1 MLEKKTKIALTPVAG
16 AIAAALA
23 PSYQAVAQDFALEE
37 IIVTATKRQ
46 LSVQDIPASVQAIG
60 QEALAN
66 MGAATQEDFARFMP
80 GINVVSYGATG
91 STVVF
96 RGAITG
102 SGYIAASTSS
112 VYLDELA
119 LTTTG
124 SQPTLRM
131 VDVERVEALAGP
143 QGTLYGSDAQAGTLR
158 VITNKPKMNEFEAIF
173 DGELEGGGDSDAS
186 YRGSLV
192 FNVPVV
198 EDKMALRVAMYSDN
212 EGGYIDNVHGYTAD
226 MSAID
231 GSKYVQKH
239 GTLDNAHA
247 VEENWNDDA
256 TNGWRAKLRWDMN
269 DSWSATFTGMMQ
281 HVKTTGA
288 GNAYN
293 PYVGDLKTVK
303 FIDGEYKQKFNAY
316 DILIEGDLGFADLV
330 MSTNYYKYRAKDFSD
345 ITDYAHYWSHNYCF
359 DSGLYAAAPNYA
371 ATDYF
376 AAGASTYQGVMP
388 YYFANPAT
396 GYLGYYPRYCQG
408 TDIDSDFYSSYQ
420 GTAGVKKVS
429 QEIRLQSQGDRVDWI
444 VGLYLEDTVD
454 MWTAPFAVPVDGKS
468 PKSLFQ
474 DSYSAKYYKHN
485 LEARGY
491 AYPTQ
496 AVSSWYSDQRTL
508 WDQTALFGEVAYRF
522 TDNFTLT
529 LGMRNYKRDNSSA
542 YYVDH
547 PGSNYS
553 LGDGVKGAMSSSDR
567 EYRLANGGHPPARAG
582 SDSVTIPKV
591 SLKYNLNDDTMAYAL
606 FTRGKRPGG
615 VNRSRGNPFFPNA
628 YGPDIMDNHEA
639 GIRSTFGDGRGR
651 FNLTAYHMKW
661 DEYQLEQVDP
671 SNTPCD
677 ANGAVAKVTGLEAV
691 KTVSTA
697 GVCGQPW
704 QNLVANTGQAH
715 ITGVNVDVEY
725 ALTEDITF
733 GLNWENMEAM
743 TDSNH
748 DLNGTPDSFEVSK
761 DMRLPLVPE
770 NKGSLWVTWST
781 PAAIAGAQYKYVR
794 FQAST
799 QSGIINKLEQDALNS
814 SANPQHRVPGYKVMD
829 IRAGLQGE
837 NWEIAAYIN
846 NLTDERAQYTWSTGD
861 FGWAQA
867 SSKPGGRAHTI
878 DVYTN
883 RPREIGIRYMR
894 RWGE

>member
-1 MLEKKTKIALTPVAG
+1 MEVKKLNKALTPVAG

-23 PSYQAVAQDFALEE
+23 PSHQALAQDFALEE

-60 QEALAN
+60 QEALQN

-80 GINVVSYGATG
+80 GINIVSYGATQ

-102 SGYIAASTSS
+102 SGYIASSTSS

-124 SQPTLRM
+124 EQPTIRM

-158 VITNKPKMNEFEAIF
+158 IVTNKPKMNEFEAIF
-173 DGELEGGGDSDAS
+173 DGELEGGSESDAS

-226 MSAID
+226 MNAQT
-231 GSKYVQKH
+231 GEKYVQQH

-247 VEENWNDDA
+247 VEENWNDDK

-269 DSWSATFTGMMQ
+269 DSWSMTFTGMMQ

-293 PYVGDLKTVK
+293 PYVGDLQTVK

-330 MSTNYYKYRAKDFSD
+330 ASTNYYKYRSKDFSD

-359 DSGLYAAAPNYA
+359 DSYYDA
-371 ATDYF
+371 ATYS
-376 AAGASTYQGVMP
+376 ASMP
-388 YYFANPAT
+388 YYFTNPAT
-396 GYLGYYPRYCQG
+396 GYLTLYPRYCQG
-408 TDIDSDFYSSYQ
+408 VNQDSDFYSSYQ
-420 GTAGVKKVS
+420 GTSGVKKVS
-429 QEIRLQSQGDRVDWI
+429 QEIRLQSQGDRLDWI
-444 VGLYLEDTVD
+444 LGLYLEDTVD
-454 MWTAPFAVPVDGKS
+454 MWTAPFAVPVDGIS

-474 DSYSAKYYKHN
+474 DSFSAKYYKFVQGDN
-485 LEARGY
+485 F
-491 AYPTQ
+491 PTQ
-496 AVSSWYSDQRTL
+496 ATSSWYSDQRTL
-508 WDQTALFGEVAYRF
+508 WDQTALFGELAFRF
-522 TDNFTLT
+522 TDAVTLT
-529 LGMRNYKRDNSSA
+529 VGMRNYKRDNSSA

-553 LGDGVKGAMSSSDR
+553 RGDYVKGYPSPSDR
-567 EYRLANGGHPPARAG
+567 EYRLANNGLPPARAG

-677 ANGAVAKVTGLEAV
+677 ANGAVAKITGLAPDASV
-691 KTVSTA
+691 KTA

-748 DLNGTPDSFEVSK
+748 DLNGTPDSFEITK

-781 PAAIAGAQYKYVR
+781 PANIMGAQYKYVR

-799 QSGIINKLEQDALNS
+799 QSGIINKLEEDSLNS
-814 SANPQHRVPGYKVMD
+814 SANPQHRVPGYQIMD

-837 NWEIAAYIN
+837 DWEVAAYIN

-883 RPREIGIRYMR
+883 RPREIGIRYMK
-894 RWGE
+894 RWGD

>member
-1 MLEKKTKIALTPVAG
+1 MEVKKINKALTPVAG

-23 PSYQAVAQDFALEE
+23 PSHQALAQDFALEE

-60 QEALAN
+60 QEALQN

-80 GINVVSYGATG
+80 GINIVSYGATQ

-102 SGYIAASTSS
+102 SGYIASSTSS

-124 SQPTLRM
+124 EQPTIRM

-158 VITNKPKMNEFEAIF
+158 IVTNKPKMNEFEAIF
-173 DGELEGGGDSDAS
+173 DGELEGGGESDAS

-198 EDKMALRVAMYSDN
+198 EDKMALRVAMYSDT
-212 EGGYIDNVHGYTAD
+212 EGGYIDNVLGYTAD
-226 MSAID
+226 MNAFTKE
-231 GSKYVQKH
+231 KYVQNH
-239 GTLDNAHA
+239 GTLSNAHV
-247 VEENWNDDA
+247 VEDNWNDER
-256 TNGWRAKLRWDMN
+256 TQGWRAKLRWDMN
-269 DSWSATFTGMMQ
+269 DSWSMTFTGMLQ
-281 HVKTTGA
+281 HVHTDGS

-303 FIDGEYKQKFNAY
+303 FIDGQYTQKFNAY
-316 DILIEGDLGFADLV
+316 DILVEGDLGFADLV
-330 MSTNYYKYRAKDFSD
+330 ASTNYYKYKEKFFTD

-359 DSGLYAAAPNYA
+359 DSYYDA
-371 ATDYF
+371 ATYS
-376 AAGASTYQGVMP
+376 AAKP
-388 YYFANPAT
+388 YYFTNPAT
-396 GYLGYYPRYCQG
+396 GYLTLYPRYCQG
-408 TDIDSDFYSSYQ
+408 VNQDSDFYSSFQ
-420 GTAGVKKVS
+420 GTDHVKKVS
-429 QEIRLQSQGDRVDWI
+429 QEIRLQSQGDRLDWI

-454 MWTAPFAVPVDGKS
+454 AWTAPFAVPVDGVN

-474 DSYSAKYYKHN
+474 DSFSAKYYAFVQGDN
-485 LEARGY
+485 F
-491 AYPTQ
+491 PTK
-496 AVSSWYSDQRTL
+496 ATSSWYSDQRTL

-522 TDNFTLT
+522 TDAVTLT
-529 LGMRNYKRDNSSA
+529 VGMRNYKRDNSSA

-547 PGSNYS
+547 PGTWFS
-553 LGDGVKGAMSSSDR
+553 LGDYENGYPSDSDR
-567 EYRLANGGHPPARAG
+567 EYRLANKGLPPARAG
-582 SDSVTIPKV
+582 SDKVTIPKV

-606 FTRGKRPGG
+606 YTQGKRPGG

-677 ANGAVAKVTGLEAV
+677 ANGAVAKITGLAPDASV
-691 KTVSTA
+691 KTA
-697 GVCGQPW
+697 GICGQPW

-715 ITGVNVDVEY
+715 ITGVNVDLEY

-748 DLNGTPDSFEVSK
+748 DLNGTEDSFEITK

-781 PAAIAGAQYKYVR
+781 PANIMGAQYKYVR

-799 QSGIINKLEQDALNS
+799 QSGIINKLEEDSLNS
-814 SANPQHRVPGYKVMD
+814 SANPQHRVPGYQIMD

-837 NWEIAAYIN
+837 DWEVAAYIN

-883 RPREIGIRYMR
+883 RPREIGIRYMK
-894 RWGE
+894 RWGD

>member
-1 MLEKKTKIALTPVAG
+1 MEVKKLNKALTPVAG
-16 AIAAALA
+16 AIAAAFA
-23 PSYQAVAQDFALEE
+23 PSHQALAQDFALEE

-80 GINVVSYGATG
+80 GINIVSYGATS

-124 SQPTLRM
+124 SQPTIRM

-158 VITNKPKMNEFEAIF
+158 IVTNKPKMNEFEAIF

-226 MSAID
+226 MNAQT
-231 GSKYVQKH
+231 GEKYVQQH

-269 DSWSATFTGMMQ
+269 DSWSMTFTGMMQ
-281 HVKTTGA
+281 HVKTTGS

-330 MSTNYYKYRAKDFSD
+330 ASTNYYKYRSKDFSD

-359 DSGLYAAAPNYA
+359 DSYYDA
-371 ATDYF
+371 ATYS
-376 AAGASTYQGVMP
+376 ASMP
-388 YYFANPAT
+388 YYFTNPAT
-396 GYLGYYPRYCQG
+396 GYLTLYPRYCQG
-408 TDIDSDFYSSYQ
+408 VNQDSDFYSSSQ
-420 GTAGVKKVS
+420 NTSGVKKVS
-429 QEIRLQSQGDRVDWI
+429 QEIRLQSQGDRLDWI

-454 MWTAPFAVPVDGKS
+454 EWTAPFAVPVDGVS

-474 DSYSAKYYKHN
+474 DSFSAKYYKFVQGDN
-485 LEARGY
+485 F
-491 AYPTQ
+491 PTQ
-496 AVSSWYSDQRTL
+496 AGSSWYSDQRTL
-508 WDQTALFGEVAYRF
+508 WDQTALFGELAFRF
-522 TDNFTLT
+522 TDAITLT

-547 PGSNYS
+547 PGTHHSR
-553 LGDGVKGAMSSSDR
+553 GDYVKGYPSDSDR
-567 EYRLANGGHPPARAG
+567 EYRLANNGLPPARAG

-677 ANGAVAKVTGLEAV
+677 ANGAVAKISGLAPDASV
-691 KTVSTA
+691 KTA
-697 GVCGQPW
+697 GICGQPW

-725 ALTEDITF
+725 ALTENITF
-733 GLNWENMEAM
+733 GLNYENMEAL

-748 DLNGTPDSFEVSK
+748 DLNGTPDSFEIVK

-770 NKGSLWVTWST
+770 NKGSLWATWST
-781 PAAIAGAQYKYVR
+781 PASIMGAQYKYVR

-799 QSGIINKLEQDALNS
+799 QGGIINKLEPDSLNG
-814 SANPQHRVPGYKVMD
+814 SANPQHRVPGYKIMD

-837 NWEIAAYIN
+837 DWEISAYIN

-867 SSKPGGRAHTI
+867 SSKPGGRAHTV

-883 RPREIGIRYMR
+883 RPREIGIRYMK

>member
-1 MLEKKTKIALTPVAG
+1 MEVKKLNKTLTPVAG

-23 PSYQAVAQDFALEE
+23 PSHQAMAQDFALEE
-37 IIVTATKRQ
+37 IIVTATKRE

-80 GINVVSYGATG
+80 GINIVSYGASG

-124 SQPTLRM
+124 SQPTIRM

-158 VITNKPKMNEFEAIF
+158 IVTNKPKMNEFEAIF

-198 EDKMALRVAMYSDN
+198 EDKMALRVAAYSDT
-212 EGGYIDNVHGYTAD
+212 EGGYIDNVLGYTAD
-226 MSAID
+226 MSAFD
-231 GSKYVQKH
+231 GTKFPGKM
-239 GTLDNAHA
+239 GTLSNAHA
-247 VEENWNDDA
+247 VEDNWNDEQ

-269 DSWSATFTGMMQ
+269 DSWSMTFSGMMQ
-281 HVKTTGA
+281 HVKQESGI

-293 PYVGDLKTVK
+293 PYVGDLQTVK
-303 FIDGEYKQKFNAY
+303 FIDGENKSKFNAY

-330 MSTNYYKYRAKDFSD
+330 ASTNYYKYKEKTFYD
-345 ITDYAHYWSHNYCF
+345 ITDYAHYWSTNYCF
-359 DSGLYAAAPNYA
+359 DSAYDA
-371 ATDYF
+371 ATYSS
-376 AAGASTYQGVMP
+376 AMP
-388 YYFANPAT
+388 YYFTNPAT
-396 GYLGYYPRYCQG
+396 GYLTLYPRYCQG
-408 TDIDSDFYSSYQ
+408 VNQDSDFYSSYQ
-420 GTAGVKKVS
+420 GTDHIKKVS
-429 QEIRLQSQGDRVDWI
+429 QEIRLSNQGDRVDWI

-454 MWTAPFAVPVDGKS
+454 AWTAPFAVPVDGVS

-474 DSYSAKYYKHN
+474 DSFSAKYYKFVQGDN
-485 LEARGY
+485 FPTEA
-491 AYPTQ
+491 T
-496 AVSSWYSDQRTL
+496 SSWYSEQRTL
-508 WDQTALFGEVAYRF
+508 WDQTALFGELAFRF
-522 TDNFTLT
+522 TDDLTLT

-553 LGDGVKGAMSSSDR
+553 YGDYKKGYPSSSDR
-567 EYRLANGGHPPARAG
+567 AYRLANEGRPPARAG
-582 SDSVTIPKV
+582 SDSVTIPKI

-615 VNRSRGNPFFPNA
+615 VNRSRGEPFFPNA

-677 ANGAVAKVTGLEAV
+677 ANGAVAKITGLAPDASV
-691 KTVSTA
+691 KTA

-715 ITGVNVDVEY
+715 ITGVNIDLEY
-725 ALTEDITF
+725 ALTENITF
-733 GLNWENMEAM
+733 GLNYENMEAM
-743 TDSNH
+743 TDTDH
-748 DLNGTPDSFEVSK
+748 DLNGTPDTFEVKK

-781 PAAIAGAQYKYVR
+781 PASIMGADYKYVR

-799 QSGIINKLEQDALNS
+799 QGGIINKLEQDALNS
-814 SANPQHRVPGYKVMD
+814 SANPQHRVPGYQIMD

-837 NWEIAAYIN
+837 DWEVAAYIN
-846 NLTDERAQYTWSTGD
+846 NLTDERAQYTYGTGD

-867 SSKPGGRAHTI
+867 SSKPGGRAHNL

-883 RPREIGIRYMR
+883 RPREIGIRYMK

>member
-1 MLEKKTKIALTPVAG
+1 MLEKKKKIALTPVAG

-66 MGAATQEDFARFMP
+66 MGAATAEDFARFMP
-80 GINVVSYGATG
+80 GINIVSYGATG

-119 LTTTG
+119 ITTTG

-131 VDVERVEALAGP
+131 VDIERVEALAGP

-158 VITNKPKMNEFEAIF
+158 VITNKPKMNEFEAVF
-173 DGELEGGGDSDAS
+173 DGEVEGGGDSDAS

-192 FNVPVV
+192 FNVPVI
-198 EDKMALRVAMYSDN
+198 EDKMALRVAAYSDH
-212 EGGYIDNVHGYTAD
+212 EGGYIDNVLGYTAD
-226 MSAID
+226 TNALT
-231 GSKYVQKH
+231 GVKYVQQH
-239 GTLDNAHA
+239 GTLNNAHA
-247 VEENWNDDA
+247 VEDNWNIAD

-269 DSWSATFTGMMQ
+269 DSWSMTFTGMMQ
-281 HVKTTGA
+281 HVKTTGS
-288 GNAYN
+288 GNSYN
-293 PYVGDLKTVK
+293 PYVGDHKTVK

-330 MSTNYYKYRAKDFSD
+330 ASTNYYKYRSKDFSD

-359 DSGLYAAAPNYA
+359 DSYYDA
-371 ATDYF
+371 ATYS
-376 AAGASTYQGVMP
+376 AAKP
-388 YYFANPAT
+388 YYYTNAAT
-396 GYLGYYPRYCQG
+396 GYLTLYPRYCQG
-408 TDIDSDFYSSYQ
+408 VNQDSDFYSSSQ
-420 GTAGVKKVS
+420 NTSGVKKVS

-454 MWTAPFAVPVDGKS
+454 EWTAPFAVPVDGKS

-474 DSYSAKYYKHN
+474 DSFSAKYYSFVQGAN
-485 LEARGY
+485 F
-491 AYPTQ
+491 PTN
-496 AVSSWYSDQRTL
+496 AGSSWYSDQRTL

-522 TDNFTLT
+522 SDALTLT
-529 LGMRNYKRDNSSA
+529 LGLRNYKRDNSSA

-547 PGSNYS
+547 PGTHHSR
-553 LGDGVKGAMSSSDR
+553 GDYKNGYPSTSDR
-567 EYRLANGGHPPARAG
+567 EYRLANNGLPPARAG
-582 SDSVTIPKV
+582 SDKVTIPKI

-615 VNRSRGNPFFPNA
+615 VNRSRGNPYFPNA
-628 YGPDIMDNHEA
+628 YNPDIMDNHEA

-661 DEYQLEQVDP
+661 DQYQLEQVDP

-677 ANGAVAKVTGLEAV
+677 ANGGVAKITGLAADSSI
-691 KTVSTA
+691 KTA

-725 ALTEDITF
+725 ALTENITF

-748 DLNGTPDSFEVSK
+748 DLNGTPDSFEVKK

-770 NKGSLWVTWST
+770 NKGSLWLTWST
-781 PAAIAGAQYKYVR
+781 PASIAGAQYKYLR

-799 QSGIINKLEQDALNS
+799 QGGIINKLEQDSLNS
-814 SANPQHRVPGYKVMD
+814 DANPQHRVPGYKIMD

-837 NWEIAAYIN
+837 DWEIAAYVN
-846 NLTDERAQYTWSTGD
+846 NLTDERAQYTWFTGD

-867 SSKPGGRAHTI
+867 SSKPGGRAHTV

-883 RPREIGIRYMR
+883 RPREIGIRYMKR
-894 RWGE
+894 LGE

>member
-1 MLEKKTKIALTPVAG
+1 MEVKKLNKALTPVAG

-23 PSYQAVAQDFALEE
+23 PSHQALAQDFALEE

-80 GINVVSYGATG
+80 GINIVSYGATS

-124 SQPTLRM
+124 SQPTIRM

-158 VITNKPKMNEFEAIF
+158 IVTNKPKMNEFEAIF

-226 MSAID
+226 MNAQT
-231 GSKYVQKH
+231 GEKYVQQH

-269 DSWSATFTGMMQ
+269 DSWSMTFTGMMQ
-281 HVKTTGA
+281 HVKTTGS

-330 MSTNYYKYRAKDFSD
+330 ASTNYYKYRSKDFSD

-359 DSGLYAAAPNYA
+359 DSYYDA
-371 ATDYF
+371 ATYS
-376 AAGASTYQGVMP
+376 ASMP
-388 YYFANPAT
+388 YYFTNPAT
-396 GYLGYYPRYCQG
+396 GYLTLYPRYCQG
-408 TDIDSDFYSSYQ
+408 VNQDSDFYSSSQ
-420 GTAGVKKVS
+420 NTSGVKKVS
-429 QEIRLQSQGDRVDWI
+429 QEIRLQSQGDRLDWI

-454 MWTAPFAVPVDGKS
+454 EWTAPFAVPVDGVS

-474 DSYSAKYYKHN
+474 DSFSAKYYKFVQGDN
-485 LEARGY
+485 F
-491 AYPTQ
+491 PTQ
-496 AVSSWYSDQRTL
+496 AGSSWYSDQRTL
-508 WDQTALFGEVAYRF
+508 WDQTALFGELAFRF
-522 TDNFTLT
+522 TDAITLT

-547 PGSNYS
+547 PGTHHSR
-553 LGDGVKGAMSSSDR
+553 GDYVKGYPSDSDR
-567 EYRLANGGHPPARAG
+567 EYRLANNGLPPARAG

-677 ANGAVAKVTGLEAV
+677 ANGAVAKISGLAPDASV
-691 KTVSTA
+691 KTA
-697 GVCGQPW
+697 GICGQPW

-715 ITGVNVDVEY
+715 ITGVNMDVEY
-725 ALTEDITF
+725 ALTENITF
-733 GLNWENMEAM
+733 GLNYENMEAL

-748 DLNGTPDSFEVSK
+748 DLNGTPDSFEIVK

-770 NKGSLWVTWST
+770 NKGSLWATWST
-781 PAAIAGAQYKYVR
+781 PASIMGAQYKYVR

-799 QSGIINKLEQDALNS
+799 QGGIINKLEPDSLNG
-814 SANPQHRVPGYKVMD
+814 SANPQHRVPGYKIMD

-837 NWEIAAYIN
+837 DWEISAYIN

-867 SSKPGGRAHTI
+867 SSKPGGRAHTV

-883 RPREIGIRYMR
+883 RPREIGIRYMK

>member
-1 MLEKKTKIALTPVAG
+1 MEVKKLNKTLTPVAG

-23 PSYQAVAQDFALEE
+23 PSHQALAQDFALEE

-80 GINVVSYGATG
+80 GINVVSYGATS

-158 VITNKPKMNEFEAIF
+158 VVTNKPKMNEFEAIF
-173 DGELEGGGDSDAS
+173 DGELEGGGESDAS

-226 MSAID
+226 MSAIS
-231 GSKYVQKH
+231 GNKYPQKH

-269 DSWSATFTGMMQ
+269 DSWSMTFTGMMQ

-303 FIDGEYKQKFNAY
+303 FIDGEYKQKFNSY

-330 MSTNYYKYRAKDFSD
+330 ASTNYYKYRSKDFSD
-345 ITDYAHYWSHNYCF
+345 ITDYAHYWSHAYCVDNYY
-359 DSGLYAAAPNYA
+359 LAADNPKNEYGGYMA
-371 ATDYF
+371 D
-376 AAGASTYQGVMP
+376 
-388 YYFANPAT
+388 YYFTNPAT
-396 GYLGYYPRYCQG
+396 GYLMTFPAYCQG
-408 TDIDSDFYSSYQ
+408 TTADADFYSSYQ
-420 GTAGVKKVS
+420 GTSGVKKVS
-429 QEIRLQSQGDRVDWI
+429 QEIRLQSQGDRLDWI

-474 DSYSAKYYKHN
+474 DSFAAQYYKFA
-485 LEARGY
+485 LGAG
-491 AYPTQ
+491 YPTQ
-496 AVSSWYSDQRTL
+496 ATSHWYSDQRTL
-508 WDQTALFGEVAYRF
+508 WDQTALFGELAFRF
-522 TDNFTLT
+522 TDALTLT
-529 LGMRNYKRDNSSA
+529 VGMRNYKRDNSSA

-553 LGDGVKGAMSSSDR
+553 LGDGVKGAMSSSDKA
-567 EYRLANGGHPPARAG
+567 YRLANGGHPPARAG
-582 SDSVTIPKV
+582 SDKVTIPKV

-606 FTRGKRPGG
+606 YTQGKRPGG
-615 VNRSRGNPFFPNA
+615 VNRSRGEPFFPNA

-639 GIRSTFGDGRGR
+639 GIRSTFADGRGR

-671 SNTPCD
+671 SSTSCD
-677 ANGAVAKVTGLEAV
+677 VNGNIAAVTGLAANPNI
-691 KTVSTA
+691 KTPS
-697 GVCGQPW
+697 VCGQPW

-725 ALTEDITF
+725 ALTENMTF
-733 GLNWENMEAM
+733 GLNYENMEAM
-743 TDSNH
+743 TDTDH
-748 DLNGTPDSFEVSK
+748 DLNGNGSFEITK

-770 NKGSLWVTWST
+770 NKGSFWLTWST
-781 PAAIAGAQYKYVR
+781 PANIAGAQYKYVR

-799 QSGIINKLEQDALNS
+799 QGGIINKLEQDSLNA
-814 SANPQHRVPGYKVMD
+814 SANPQHRVPGYSIMD

-837 NWEIAAYIN
+837 DWEIAAYIN
-846 NLTDERAQYTWSTGD
+846 NLTDERAAYTWSTGD
-861 FGWAQA
+861 FGWGQA
-867 SSKPGGRAHTI
+867 SSKPGGRAHTV

-883 RPREIGIRYMR
+883 RPREIGIRYMK

>member
-23 PSYQAVAQDFALEE
+23 PSHQAVAQDFALEE

-80 GINVVSYGATG
+80 GINVVSYGATS

-158 VITNKPKMNEFEAIF
+158 VITNKPKMNEFEAVF

-192 FNVPVV
+192 FNVPVI
-198 EDKMALRVAMYSDN
+198 EDKMALRVAAYSDH

-226 MSAID
+226 TSAIT
-231 GSKYVQKH
+231 GTKYSQKH

-247 VEENWNDDA
+247 VEDNWNIAD

-269 DSWSATFTGMMQ
+269 DSWSMTFTGMMQ
-281 HVKTTGA
+281 HVKTTGS

-293 PYVGDLKTVK
+293 PYVGDLQTVK

-330 MSTNYYKYRAKDFSD
+330 ASTNYYKYRSKDFSD
-345 ITDYAHYWSHNYCF
+345 ITDYAHYWSHTYCV
-359 DSGLYAAAPNYA
+359 DSYYDA
-371 ATDYF
+371 ATYS
-376 AAGASTYQGVMP
+376 AGMP
-388 YYFANPAT
+388 YYFTNPAT
-396 GYLGYYPRYCQG
+396 GYLMIFPAYCQG
-408 TDIDSDFYSSYQ
+408 TTADADFYSSYQ
-420 GTAGVKKVS
+420 GTSGVKKVS
-429 QEIRLQSQGDRVDWI
+429 QEIRLQSQGDRLDWI
-444 VGLYLEDTVD
+444 AGFYLEDTVD

-474 DSYSAKYYKHN
+474 DSFAAQYYKFA
-485 LEARGY
+485 LGAG
-491 AYPTQ
+491 YPTQ
-496 AVSSWYSDQRTL
+496 ATSHWYSDQRTL
-508 WDQTALFGEVAYRF
+508 WDQTALFGEIAYRF
-522 TDNFTLT
+522 TDALTLT
-529 LGMRNYKRDNSSA
+529 VGMRNYKRDNSSA

-547 PGSNYS
+547 PGANYS
-553 LGDGVKGAMSSSDR
+553 LGDGIKGAMTSSDKA
-567 EYRLANGGHPPARAG
+567 YRLANGGHPPARAG
-582 SDSVTIPKV
+582 SDKVTIPKV

-615 VNRSRGNPFFPNA
+615 VNRSRGEPFFPNA

-639 GIRSTFGDGRGR
+639 GIRSTFGEGRGR

-671 SNTPCD
+671 SSTSCD
-677 ANGAVAKVTGLEAV
+677 ANGAIAAVTGLAANPNI
-691 KTVSTA
+691 KTP

-704 QNLVANTGQAH
+704 QNLVANTGSAH

-743 TDSNH
+743 TDTNH
-748 DLNGTPDSFEVSK
+748 DLNGNGSFEITK

-770 NKGSLWVTWST
+770 NKGSLWLTWST
-781 PAAIAGAQYKYVR
+781 PASIAGAQYKYVR

-799 QSGIINKLEQDALNS
+799 QSGIINKLEQDSLNA
-814 SANPQHRVPGYKVMD
+814 SANPQHRVPGYSIMD

-837 NWEIAAYIN
+837 DWEIAAYIN

-867 SSKPGGRAHTI
+867 SSKPGGRSHTM

-883 RPREIGIRYMR
+883 RPREIGIRYMK

>member
-1 MLEKKTKIALTPVAG
+1 MEVKKLNKTLTPVAG

-23 PSYQAVAQDFALEE
+23 PSHQALAQDFALEE

-80 GINVVSYGATG
+80 GINVVSYGATS

-158 VITNKPKMNEFEAIF
+158 VVTNKPKMNEFEAIF
-173 DGELEGGGDSDAS
+173 DGELEGGGESDAS

-226 MSAID
+226 MSAIS
-231 GSKYVQKH
+231 GKKYPQKH

-269 DSWSATFTGMMQ
+269 DSWSMTFTGMMQ

-303 FIDGEYKQKFNAY
+303 FIDGEYKQKFNSY

-330 MSTNYYKYRAKDFSD
+330 ASTNYYKYRSKDFSD
-345 ITDYAHYWSHNYCF
+345 ITDYAHYWSHAYCVDNYY
-359 DSGLYAAAPNYA
+359 LAADNPKNEYGGYMA
-371 ATDYF
+371 D
-376 AAGASTYQGVMP
+376 
-388 YYFANPAT
+388 YYFTNPAT
-396 GYLGYYPRYCQG
+396 GYLMTFPAYCQG
-408 TDIDSDFYSSYQ
+408 TTADADFYSSYQ
-420 GTAGVKKVS
+420 GTSGVKKVS
-429 QEIRLQSQGDRVDWI
+429 QEIRLQSQGDRLDWI

-474 DSYSAKYYKHN
+474 DSFAAQYYKFA
-485 LEARGY
+485 LGAG
-491 AYPTQ
+491 YPTQ
-496 AVSSWYSDQRTL
+496 ATSHWYSDQRTL
-508 WDQTALFGEVAYRF
+508 WDQTALFGELAFRF
-522 TDNFTLT
+522 TDALTLT
-529 LGMRNYKRDNSSA
+529 VGMRNYKRDNSSA

-553 LGDGVKGAMSSSDR
+553 LGDGVKGAMSSSDKA
-567 EYRLANGGHPPARAG
+567 YRLANGGHPPARAG
-582 SDSVTIPKV
+582 SDKVTIPKV

-606 FTRGKRPGG
+606 YTQGKRPGG
-615 VNRSRGNPFFPNA
+615 VNRSRGEPFFPNA

-639 GIRSTFGDGRGR
+639 GIRSTFADGRGR

-671 SNTPCD
+671 SSTSCD
-677 ANGAVAKVTGLEAV
+677 VNGNIAAVTGLAANPNI
-691 KTVSTA
+691 KTPS
-697 GVCGQPW
+697 VCGQPW

-725 ALTEDITF
+725 ALTENMTF
-733 GLNWENMEAM
+733 GLNYENMEAM
-743 TDSNH
+743 TDTDH
-748 DLNGTPDSFEVSK
+748 DLNGNGSFEITK

-770 NKGSLWVTWST
+770 NKGSFWLTWST
-781 PAAIAGAQYKYVR
+781 PANIAGAQYKYVR

-799 QSGIINKLEQDALNS
+799 QGGIINKLEQDSLNA
-814 SANPQHRVPGYKVMD
+814 SANPQHRVPGYSIMD

-837 NWEIAAYIN
+837 DWEIAAYIN
-846 NLTDERAQYTWSTGD
+846 NLTDERAAYTWSTGD
-861 FGWAQA
+861 FGWGQA
-867 SSKPGGRAHTI
+867 SSKPGGRAHTV

-883 RPREIGIRYMR
+883 RPREIGIRYMK

>member
-1 MLEKKTKIALTPVAG
+1 MQEKKTKIALTPVAG
-16 AIAAALA
+16 AIAAAMA

-124 SQPTLRM
+124 AQPTLRM
-131 VDVERVEALAGP
+131 VDIERVEALAGP

-158 VITNKPKMNEFEAIF
+158 VITNKPKMNEFEAVF
-173 DGELEGGGDSDAS
+173 DGEVEGGGDSDAS

-226 MSAID
+226 MSSLTGD
-231 GSKYVQKH
+231 KYLQKH

-288 GNAYN
+288 GNSYN
-293 PYVGDLKTVK
+293 PYVGDLQTVK
-303 FIDGEYKQKFNAY
+303 FIDGEYKEKFNAY

-330 MSTNYYKYRAKDFSD
+330 MSTNYYKYRSKDFSD
-345 ITDYAHYWSHNYCF
+345 ITDYAHYWSHQYCF

-371 ATDYF
+371 ETDYF
-376 AAGASTYQGVMP
+376 AAGESTYQGVKP

-396 GYLGYYPRYCQG
+396 GYLGYFPRYCQG
-408 TDIDSDFYSSYQ
+408 TDIDSDFYSSSQ
-420 GTAGVKKVS
+420 TTSGVKKVS

-454 MWTAPFAVPVDGKS
+454 MWTSQFATPVDGKS

-474 DSYSAKYYKHN
+474 DSYSAKYYKYN
-485 LEARGY
+485 LEAKGMSF
-491 AYPTQ
+491 PTQ
-496 AVSSWYSDQRTL
+496 AASSWYSDQRTL

-522 TDNFTLT
+522 TDNLTLT

-547 PGSNYS
+547 PGSHYS
-553 LGDGVKGAMSSSDR
+553 LGDGVKGAMSDSDK
-567 EYRLANGGHPPARAG
+567 EYRLANGGHAPARAG

-615 VNRSRGNPFFPNA
+615 VNRSRGNPFFPNS

-671 SNTPCD
+671 SSTPCD
-677 ANGAVAKVTGLEAV
+677 ANGAVAAITGLAEVNSV
-691 KTVSTA
+691 KTA
-697 GVCGQPW
+697 GICGQPW

-715 ITGVNVDVEY
+715 ISGVNVDVEY

-748 DLNGTPDSFEVSK
+748 DLNGTPESFEVKK

-770 NKGSLWVTWST
+770 NKGSLWLTWST

-799 QSGIINKLEQDALNS
+799 QSGIINKLEQDSLNS
-814 SANPQHRVPGYKVMD
+814 SANPQIRVPGYKVMD

-867 SSKPGGRAHTI
+867 SSKPGGRERTM

-894 RWGE
+894 RWGN

>member
-1 MLEKKTKIALTPVAG
+1 MEVKKLNKALTPVAG

-23 PSYQAVAQDFALEE
+23 PTHQAIGQDFALEE

-80 GINVVSYGATG
+80 GINIVSYGATG

-158 VITNKPKMNEFEAIF
+158 IVTNKPKMNEFEAIF
-173 DGELEGGGDSDAS
+173 DGELEGGGESDAS

-269 DSWSATFTGMMQ
+269 DSWTTTFTGMMQ

-293 PYVGDLKTVK
+293 PYVGDLQTVK

-316 DILIEGDLGFADLV
+316 DILVEGDLGFADLV
-330 MSTNYYKYRAKDFSD
+330 FSTNYYKYRSKDFSD

-359 DSGLYAAAPNYA
+359 DSGLYANALAYDQVNYA
-371 ATDYF
+371 
-376 AAGASTYQGVMP
+376 GMTYADKMP

-420 GTAGVKKVS
+420 GTSGVKKVS

-454 MWTAPFAVPVDGKS
+454 MWTAPFAVPVDGINK
-468 PKSLFQ
+468 KSLFQ
-474 DSYSAKYYKHN
+474 ESYSAKYYKHN

-491 AYPTQ
+491 AYPTE

-508 WDQTALFGEVAYRF
+508 WDQTALFGELAFRF
-522 TDNFTLT
+522 TD
-529 LGMRNYKRDNSSA
+529 D
-542 YYVDH
+542 
-547 PGSNYS
+547 
-553 LGDGVKGAMSSSDR
+553 
-567 EYRLANGGHPPARAG
+567 
-582 SDSVTIPKV
+582 
-591 SLKYNLNDDTMAYAL
+591 
-606 FTRGKRPGG
+606 
-615 VNRSRGNPFFPNA
+615 
-628 YGPDIMDNHEA
+628 
-639 GIRSTFGDGRGR
+639 
-651 FNLTAYHMKW
+651 
-661 DEYQLEQVDP
+661 
-671 SNTPCD
+671 
-677 ANGAVAKVTGLEAV
+677 
-691 KTVSTA
+691 
-697 GVCGQPW
+697 
-704 QNLVANTGQAH
+704 
-715 ITGVNVDVEY
+715 
-725 ALTEDITF
+725 
-733 GLNWENMEAM
+733 
-743 TDSNH
+743 
-748 DLNGTPDSFEVSK
+748 
-761 DMRLPLVPE
+761 
-770 NKGSLWVTWST
+770 
-781 PAAIAGAQYKYVR
+781 
-794 FQAST
+794 
-799 QSGIINKLEQDALNS
+799 
-814 SANPQHRVPGYKVMD
+814 
-829 IRAGLQGE
+829 
-837 NWEIAAYIN
+837 
-846 NLTDERAQYTWSTGD
+846 
-861 FGWAQA
+861 
-867 SSKPGGRAHTI
+867 
-878 DVYTN
+878 
-883 RPREIGIRYMR
+883 
-894 RWGE
+894 

>member
-80 GINVVSYGATG
+80 GINIVSYGATQ

-102 SGYIAASTSS
+102 SGYIASSTSS

-124 SQPTLRM
+124 EQPTIRM

-158 VITNKPKMNEFEAIF
+158 IITNKPKMNEFEAVF
-173 DGELEGGGDSDAS
+173 DGEVEGGGDSDAS

-198 EDKMALRVAMYSDN
+198 EDKLALRVAMYSDN
-212 EGGYIDNVHGYTAD
+212 EGGYIDNVLGYTAD
-226 MSAID
+226 MNAFTKE
-231 GSKYVQKH
+231 KYVQKH
-239 GTLDNAHA
+239 GTLSNAHV
-247 VEENWNDDA
+247 VEDNYNDES

-269 DSWSATFTGMMQ
+269 DSWSMTFTGMLQ
-281 HVKTTGA
+281 HVHTDGS

-293 PYVGDLKTVK
+293 PYVGDLQTVK
-303 FIDGEYKQKFNAY
+303 FIDGQYTQKFNAY

-330 MSTNYYKYRAKDFSD
+330 ASTNYYKYKEKFFTD

-359 DSGLYAAAPNYA
+359 DSAYDA
-371 ATDYF
+371 ATYS
-376 AAGASTYQGVMP
+376 AGMP
-388 YYFANPAT
+388 YYYTNPAT
-396 GYLGYYPRYCQG
+396 GYLTLYPRYCQG
-408 TDIDSDFYSSYQ
+408 VNQDSDFYSSYQ
-420 GTAGVKKVS
+420 GTDHVKKVS

-444 VGLYLEDTVD
+444 VGLYLEDTTD
-454 MWTAPFAVPVDGKS
+454 AWTAPFAVPVDGIN

-474 DSYSAKYYKHN
+474 DSFSAKYYSFVQGANFPK
-485 LEARGY
+485 E
-491 AYPTQ
+491 

-522 TDNFTLT
+522 TDEFTLT
-529 LGMRNYKRDNSSA
+529 LGLRNYKRDNSSA

-553 LGDGVKGAMSSSDR
+553 RGNYVKGYPSTSDR
-567 EYRLANGGHPPARAG
+567 EYRLANNGLPPARAG
-582 SDSVTIPKV
+582 SDKVTIPKI

-606 FTRGKRPGG
+606 YTQGKRPGG
-615 VNRSRGNPFFPNA
+615 VNRSRGNPYFPNA

-661 DEYQLEQVDP
+661 DQYQLEQVDP

-677 ANGAVAKVTGLEAV
+677 ANGAVAKISGLAPDASI
-691 KTVSTA
+691 KTA

-748 DLNGTPDSFEVSK
+748 DLNGTEDSFEITK

-770 NKGSLWVTWST
+770 NKGSLWLTWST
-781 PAAIAGAQYKYVR
+781 PASIAGAQYKYVR

-799 QSGIINKLEQDALNS
+799 QSGIINKLEQDSLNS
-814 SANPQHRVPGYKVMD
+814 SANPQHRVPGYQIMD

-837 NWEIAAYIN
+837 DWEIAAYIN

-883 RPREIGIRYMR
+883 RPREIGIRYMK

>member
-1 MLEKKTKIALTPVAG
+1 MEVKKLNKTLTPVAG

-23 PSYQAVAQDFALEE
+23 PSHQALAQDFALEE

-80 GINVVSYGATG
+80 GINVVSYGATS

-158 VITNKPKMNEFEAIF
+158 VVTNKPKMNEFEAIF
-173 DGELEGGGDSDAS
+173 DGELEGGGESDAS

-226 MSAID
+226 MSAIS
-231 GSKYVQKH
+231 GKKYPQKH

-269 DSWSATFTGMMQ
+269 DSWSMTFTGMMQ

-303 FIDGEYKQKFNAY
+303 FIDGEYKQKFNSY

-330 MSTNYYKYRAKDFSD
+330 ASTNYYKYRSKDFSD
-345 ITDYAHYWSHNYCF
+345 ITDYAHYWSHAYCVDNYY
-359 DSGLYAAAPNYA
+359 LAADNPKNEYGGYMA
-371 ATDYF
+371 D
-376 AAGASTYQGVMP
+376 
-388 YYFANPAT
+388 YYFTNPAT
-396 GYLGYYPRYCQG
+396 GYLMTFPAYCQG
-408 TDIDSDFYSSYQ
+408 TTADADFYSSYQ
-420 GTAGVKKVS
+420 GTSGVKKVS
-429 QEIRLQSQGDRVDWI
+429 QEIRLQSQGDRLDWI

-474 DSYSAKYYKHN
+474 DSFAAQYYKFA
-485 LEARGY
+485 LGAG
-491 AYPTQ
+491 YPTQ
-496 AVSSWYSDQRTL
+496 ATSHWYSDQRTL
-508 WDQTALFGEVAYRF
+508 WDQTALFGELAFRF
-522 TDNFTLT
+522 TDALTLT
-529 LGMRNYKRDNSSA
+529 VGMRNYKRDNSSA

-553 LGDGVKGAMSSSDR
+553 LGDGVKGAMSSSDKA
-567 EYRLANGGHPPARAG
+567 YRLANGGQPPARAG
-582 SDSVTIPKV
+582 SDKVTIPKV

-606 FTRGKRPGG
+606 YTQGKRPGG
-615 VNRSRGNPFFPNA
+615 VNRSRGEPFFPNA

-639 GIRSTFGDGRGR
+639 GIRSTFADGRGR

-671 SNTPCD
+671 SSTSCD
-677 ANGAVAKVTGLEAV
+677 VNGNIAAVTGLAANPNI
-691 KTVSTA
+691 KTPS
-697 GVCGQPW
+697 VCGQPW

-725 ALTEDITF
+725 ALTENMTF
-733 GLNWENMEAM
+733 GLNYENMEAM
-743 TDSNH
+743 TDTDH
-748 DLNGTPDSFEVSK
+748 DLNGNGSFEITK

-770 NKGSLWVTWST
+770 NKGSLWLTWST
-781 PAAIAGAQYKYVR
+781 PASIAGAEYKYVR

-799 QSGIINKLEQDALNS
+799 QSGIINKLEQDSLNA
-814 SANPQHRVPGYKVMD
+814 SANPQHRVPGYSIMD

-837 NWEIAAYIN
+837 DWEIAAYIN
-846 NLTDERAQYTWSTGD
+846 NLTDERAAYTWSTGD
-861 FGWAQA
+861 FGWGQA
-867 SSKPGGRAHTI
+867 SSKPGGRAHTV

-883 RPREIGIRYMR
+883 RPREIGIRYMK

>member
-1 MLEKKTKIALTPVAG
+1 MEVKKLNKALTPVAG

-23 PSYQAVAQDFALEE
+23 PSHQALAQDFALEE

-60 QEALAN
+60 QEALAS

-80 GINVVSYGATG
+80 GINIVSYGATS
-91 STVVF
+91 STVLF

-124 SQPTLRM
+124 SQPTIRM
-131 VDVERVEALAGP
+131 VDVERGEALAGP

-158 VITNKPKMNEFEAIF
+158 IVTNKPKMNEFEAIF

-226 MSAID
+226 MNAFSKE
-231 GSKYVQKH
+231 KYVQKH

-269 DSWSATFTGMMQ
+269 DSWSMTFTGMMQ

-293 PYVGDLKTVK
+293 PYVGDLQTVK

-330 MSTNYYKYRAKDFSD
+330 ASTNYYKYRSKDFSD

-359 DSGLYAAAPNYA
+359 DSYYDA
-371 ATDYF
+371 ATYS
-376 AAGASTYQGVMP
+376 ASMP
-388 YYFANPAT
+388 YYFTNPAT
-396 GYLGYYPRYCQG
+396 GYLTLYPRYCQG
-408 TDIDSDFYSSYQ
+408 VNQDSDFYSSYQ
-420 GTAGVKKVS
+420 GTSGVKKVS
-429 QEIRLQSQGDRVDWI
+429 QEIRLQSQGDRLDWI

-454 MWTAPFAVPVDGKS
+454 MWTAPFAVPVDGIS

-474 DSYSAKYYKHN
+474 DSFSAKYYKFVQGDN
-485 LEARGY
+485 F
-491 AYPTQ
+491 PTQ

-508 WDQTALFGEVAYRF
+508 WDQTALFGEVAFRF
-522 TDNFTLT
+522 TDALTLT
-529 LGMRNYKRDNSSA
+529 VGMRNYKRDNSSA

-553 LGDGVKGAMSSSDR
+553 RGDYVKGFPSPSDR
-567 EYRLANGGHPPARAG
+567 EYRLANNGLPPARAG
-582 SDSVTIPKV
+582 SDSVTIPKI

-615 VNRSRGNPFFPNA
+615 VNRSRGEPFFPNA

-677 ANGAVAKVTGLEAV
+677 ANGAVAKISGLAPDASV
-691 KTVSTA
+691 KTA

-715 ITGVNVDVEY
+715 ITGVNIDVEY
-725 ALTEDITF
+725 ALTENITF
-733 GLNWENMEAM
+733 GLNYENMEAM

-748 DLNGTPDSFEVSK
+748 DLNGTPDSFEIVK
-761 DMRLPLVPE
+761 DMRLPLV
-770 NKGSLWVTWST
+770 
-781 PAAIAGAQYKYVR
+781 
-794 FQAST
+794 
-799 QSGIINKLEQDALNS
+799 
-814 SANPQHRVPGYKVMD
+814 
-829 IRAGLQGE
+829 
-837 NWEIAAYIN
+837 
-846 NLTDERAQYTWSTGD
+846 
-861 FGWAQA
+861 
-867 SSKPGGRAHTI
+867 
-878 DVYTN
+878 
-883 RPREIGIRYMR
+883 
-894 RWGE
+894 

>member
-1 MLEKKTKIALTPVAG
+1 MEVKKLNKALTPVAG

-23 PSYQAVAQDFALEE
+23 PSHQALAQDFALEE

-80 GINVVSYGATG
+80 GINIVSYGATS

-124 SQPTLRM
+124 SQPTIRM

-158 VITNKPKMNEFEAIF
+158 IVTNKPKMNEFEAIF

-226 MSAID
+226 MNAQT
-231 GSKYVQKH
+231 GEKYVQQH

-269 DSWSATFTGMMQ
+269 DSWSMTFTGMMQ
-281 HVKTTGA
+281 HVKTTGS

-330 MSTNYYKYRAKDFSD
+330 ASTNYYKYRSKDFSD

-359 DSGLYAAAPNYA
+359 DSYYDA
-371 ATDYF
+371 ATYS
-376 AAGASTYQGVMP
+376 ASMP
-388 YYFANPAT
+388 YYFTNPAT
-396 GYLGYYPRYCQG
+396 GYLTLYPRYCQG
-408 TDIDSDFYSSYQ
+408 VNQDSDFYSSSQ
-420 GTAGVKKVS
+420 NTSGVKKVS
-429 QEIRLQSQGDRVDWI
+429 QEIRLQSQGDRLDWI

-454 MWTAPFAVPVDGKS
+454 EWTAPFAVPVDGVS

-474 DSYSAKYYKHN
+474 DSFSAKYYKFVQGDN
-485 LEARGY
+485 F
-491 AYPTQ
+491 PTQ
-496 AVSSWYSDQRTL
+496 AGSSWYSDQRTL
-508 WDQTALFGEVAYRF
+508 WDQTALFGELAFRF
-522 TDNFTLT
+522 TDAITLT

-547 PGSNYS
+547 PGTHHSR
-553 LGDGVKGAMSSSDR
+553 GDYVKGYPSDSDR
-567 EYRLANGGHPPARAG
+567 EYRLANNGLPPARAG

-677 ANGAVAKVTGLEAV
+677 ANGAVAKISGLAPDASV
-691 KTVSTA
+691 KTA
-697 GVCGQPW
+697 GICGQPW

-725 ALTEDITF
+725 ALTENITF
-733 GLNWENMEAM
+733 GLNYENMEAL

-748 DLNGTPDSFEVSK
+748 DLNGTPDSFEIVK

-770 NKGSLWVTWST
+770 NKGSLWATWST
-781 PAAIAGAQYKYVR
+781 PASIMGAQYKYVR

-799 QSGIINKLEQDALNS
+799 QGGIINKLEPDSLNG
-814 SANPQHRVPGYKVMD
+814 SANPQHRVPGYKIMD

-837 NWEIAAYIN
+837 DWEISAYIN

-867 SSKPGGRAHTI
+867 SSKPGGRAHTV

-883 RPREIGIRYMR
+883 RPREIGIRYMK